1 MIAYWPRQQEVPL
14 MRILTN
20 NRGGS
25 LIETMIAILIA
36 FIAMG
41 AIGGVVFSAM
51 VTNKNQGMETARMT
65 SLAQEKIE
73 QLITLSYSD
82 STTNT
87 TLITDTGWNTG
98 LTVNAATDLNHLSAC
113 PSGGSADIGYVDWL
127 DSNGVPLAGTCAS
140 VAAQTYGYE
149 RRWKVT
155 SALVGPPGL
164 KQITVVV
171 YAPNAVQTGATAPSV
186 TVTSLKSE

>member
-1 MIAYWPRQQEVPL
+1 
-14 MRILTN
+14 MRSLKN
-20 NRGGS
+20 DLGGS
-25 LIETMIAILIA
+25 LIETMIAILVA

-51 VTNKNQGMETARMT
+51 VTNKNQGMEVARMT

-73 QLITLSYSD
+73 QLIGLPFSD
-82 STTNT
+82 ATTNT
-87 TLITDTGWNTG
+87 TLITDTGWNIG
-98 LTVNAATDLNHLSAC
+98 LTVNAGTDLNSLNTC
-113 PSGGSADIGYVDWL
+113 PSGGGANIGYVDWL

-155 SALVGPPGL
+155 SVLTGPPGL

-171 YAPNAVQTGATAPSV
+171 YAPNAVQTGAAAPSV
-186 TVTSLKSE
+186 TLTSLKSE